1 MKAIKKWLNRFF
13 IDGLSGM
20 ALGLFSTLIIG
31 TILTQIGGLVSSYLS
46 ADVGY
51 YITIIGKVASSL
63 TGAGIGAGVAAK
75 FKVSPAVTI
84 SAMTAG
90 MIGAFA
96 TKLIAGSVLV
106 NGAITYSGPGEPL
119 GAFIAAYVAI
129 ELGNLISGKTKID
142 IIVTPLVTITSGA
155 VVGILVGPPISQ
167 IMTEL
172 GNLINWGTVQQPF
185 IMGIVVSVIMG
196 MVLTLP
202 ISSAAIGVILGLNGI
217 AAGAATIGCCANM
230 IGFAFASYRE
240 NKLGGVF
247 AQGVGTSMLQVPN
260 IVKKPIIWL
269 PVILT
274 SAILGPVSTC
284 LLKMT
289 NNPTGSGMGTCGFV
303 GQITTFQTM
312 TAEGISGWIVMLE
325 MVAMHFVLPALLSV
339 FFAEAMRKLKWI
351 KDGDMKLDL

>member
-1 MKAIKKWLNRFF
+1 MGIIKKWLNRFF

-31 TILTQIGGLVSSYLS
+31 TILVQVGDLVSAYISGT
-46 ADVGY
+46 VGY
-51 YITIIGKVASSL
+51 YITVVGKVASSL
-63 TGAGIGAGVAAK
+63 TGAGIGAGVAYK
-75 FKVSPAVTI
+75 FKETPTVVI

-96 TKLIAGSVLV
+96 TKIIAGGVFV
-106 NGAITYSGPGEPL
+106 NGVVTYAGPGEPL

-129 ELGNLISGKTKID
+129 EVGHLVAGKTKID
-142 IIVTPLVTITSGA
+142 ILITPLVTISVGA
-155 VVGILVGPPISQ
+155 TVGLLVGPPISG

-185 IMGIVVSVIMG
+185 VMGIVVSVIMG

-240 NKLGGVF
+240 NKIGGVF
-247 AQGVGTSMLQVPN
+247 AQGIGTSMLQVPN

-269 PVILT
+269 PAILT

-289 NNPTGSGMGTCGFV
+289 NNATGSGMGTCGFV

-312 TAEGISGWIVMLE
+312 TAEGTAGWIVMLE
-325 MVAMHFVLPALLSV
+325 IVVMHFVLPALLS
-339 FFAEAMRKLKWI
+339 FFFSETMRKLKWI